1 MKTYY
6 GLFETRY
13 GRHFLPRL
21 ALMACFFA
29 ILFKPNFARAQQIP
43 VVSPDSIEYQGAL
56 YQKVK
61 SKSTYPKVVGYLSF
75 ILPLETLSKGTFTRN
90 FDHQTTTIGF
100 PVGVNVLYSE
110 HFGFSYEFTPT
121 IKATGGSSKV
131 TNVLFDPGT
140 MFRFN
145 HGFTIITRL
154 AFETSGRYGF
164 TPVFNK
170 IYARTKAVNYFVAL
184 SLPNRFGNS
193 EPYSIGLNL
202 QVGFIFN

>member
-1 MKTYY
+1 MKTT
-6 GLFETRY
+6 FRPDKARIRY
-13 GRHFLPRL
+13 LVLLPVIV
-21 ALMACFFA
+21 ACFFA
-29 ILFKPNFARAQQIP
+29 VVCKPCAAQAQQVP
-43 VVSPDSIEYQGAL
+43 VVSPDSIVYQGSL

-61 SKSTYPKVVGYLSF
+61 LRSAYPKVIGYLSF

-100 PVGVNVLYSE
+100 PVGINVLYSE

-131 TNVLFDPGT
+131 TNLLFDPGP
-140 MFRFN
+140 MFRFA

-170 IYARTKAVNYFVAL
+170 IYARTRAVNYFVAL
-184 SLPNRFGNS
+184 SLPNRFGNTDA
-193 EPYSIGLNL
+193 YSIGLNL
-202 QVGFIFN
+202 QLGFIFN